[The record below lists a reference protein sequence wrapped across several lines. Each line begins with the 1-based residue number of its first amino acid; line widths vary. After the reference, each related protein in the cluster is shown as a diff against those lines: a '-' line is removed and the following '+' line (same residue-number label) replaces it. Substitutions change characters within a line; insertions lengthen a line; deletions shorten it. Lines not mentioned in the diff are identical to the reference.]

1 MFIQWLLDDKSQKD
15 KKVIII
21 WNAIGGMLNAGQ
33 AAIVLIF
40 VSHKLGIVAAGT
52 ITIAYA
58 IANLF
63 LAMGKYGVRNYQV
76 TDVEETY
83 TFGDYF
89 YSRIIVIV
97 AVIMVQLLYLA
108 YEINTGAY
116 SHEKAVIIFELTLLK
131 LVDAFE
137 DVYVGRYQQQGRL
150 DIGAKIMAVRLMIST
165 IVICVMIYI
174 GAGIHIA
181 VWGGI
186 ISSVFMDLCFLRE
199 TFHIADAGILKW
211 EISNARKLLKECF
224 PLCIGTTL
232 AIYSGNVPK
241 YLIDRYMDEQTQ
253 AIFGY
258 IMMPV
263 FAIMLMNQFIY
274 QPMIKEQAELWNDNK
289 KKNFNQKTI
298 KQCLVVTLL
307 TTVVVV
313 GGIFIGL
320 PILSIMYHVDL
331 SPFLKEFILLLLGG
345 GFYALAY
352 YLTVPITIINKQ
364 QYIALSYIF
373 IVLISGIFGKY
384 FVETKGILGAAIL
397 YLFIN
402 IVLTIM
408 FSSVLIAGEK
418 RTNEKGESK

>member
-1 MFIQWLLDDKSQKD
+1 MFIQWLLDDKSQVE
-15 KKVIII
+15 KKTSII
-21 WNAIGGMLNAGQ
+21 WNAISGMLNAGQ
-33 AAIVLIF
+33 SAVILIF
-40 VSHKLGIVAAGT
+40 VSHNLGIFTAGT

-63 LAMGKYGVRNYQV
+63 LSMGKYGVRNYQV

-83 TFGDYF
+83 SFGEYF

-97 AVIMVQLLYLA
+97 AVIMIQFFFLT

-116 SHEKAVIIFELTLLK
+116 SYEKAVVIFELTVLK

-150 DIGAKIMAVRLMIST
+150 DVGAKIMAVRLMVST
-165 IVICVMIYI
+165 IVICVLIYV
-174 GAGIHIA
+174 GTGIHIA
-181 VWGGI
+181 VLGGI
-186 ISSVFMDLCFLRE
+186 VSSAFMDLYFLRE
-199 TFHIADAGILKW
+199 TFHIANANVLKW
-211 EISNARKLLKECF
+211 SRSNVWKLLKECF

-241 YLIDRYMDEQTQ
+241 YFIDRYMDERTQ

-263 FAIMLMNQFIY
+263 FIIMLMNQFIY
-274 QPMIKEQAELWNDNK
+274 QPIVKEMAEFWKDTK
-289 KKNFNQKTI
+289 KKNFNQGII
-298 KQCLVVTLL
+298 KQCLITAIL
-307 TTVVVV
+307 TIVVVV

-320 PILSIMYHVDL
+320 PVLSMMYHVDL
-331 SPFLKEFILLLLGG
+331 SSFRKEFIVLLLGG
-345 GFYALAY
+345 GYYALAY
-352 YLTVPITIINKQ
+352 YLTVPLTIINKQ

-373 IVLISGIFGKY
+373 IVFTSEIFGKY
-384 FVETKGILGAAIL
+384 FVMAKGILGAAVL

-402 IVLTIM
+402 IGLTIM
-408 FSSVLIAGEK
+408 FFCVLIAGEK
-418 RTNEKGESK
+418 QNEKGENK